1 MSRKPAV
8 IQTSVY
14 QWRPRMKFNIDPQ
27 VAGIELEKI
36 RGHNSGDLSPEAVV
50 KSAEPETSPLHA
62 LFEWDDAK
70 AAVQQ
75 RLSTANL
82 LIRSIV
88 VTVTSAGP
96 QAPQPINVSVT
107 ASAAPGG
114 TASARVVSE
123 AELHQA
129 KVQRGW
135 EELGKWLK
143 TYSGLPEFEQIG
155 GVVQAMLPKEQKS
168 FAA

>member
-1 MSRKPAV
+1 MKKPTAV

-27 VAGIELEKI
+27 LAGTELEKI
-36 RGHNSGDLSPEAVV
+36 RGHNSGDLSPEAVL
-50 KSAEPETSPLHA
+50 KAAEQETSPLHP
-62 LFEWDDAK
+62 LFDWDNDR
-70 AAVQQ
+70 AAHQH
-75 RLSTANL
+75 RLGTANL

-96 QAPQPINVSVT
+96 QTPQPINVSVT
-107 ASAAPGG
+107 ASTAAGG

-123 AELHQA
+123 TELHQA

-135 EELGKWLK
+135 EELDKWTK
-143 TYSGLPEFEQIG
+143 IYAGLPEFAQIG
-155 GVVQAMLPKEQKS
+155 MVLSAFLPKKDK
-168 FAA
+168 AA